1 MLEVSYVV
9 ERVLTRLVP
18 TVINVSGFC
27 CKPTRHSRTKMVR
40 IFFQPII
47 AAVSNELRIGE

>member
-9 ERVLTRLVP
+9 ERVLTQLVP